1 MQHGDGGEAFDVG
14 SGIPDSMAREI
25 SAVTPG
31 GAAAGRGV
39 SRHVPDMAAG
49 PVTRTPPARGGADP
63 GAESPQNRQ
72 PFDPGGIILGA

>member
-1 MQHGDGGEAFDVG
+1 MQAGDGGEAFDVR
-14 SGIPDSMAREI
+14 SGIHDSMAREI